1 MPPAGRL
8 LPAMPQGAAAAHRGR
23 VAAPLAAVAKAG
35 ARLLDSERFVLC
47 ERFQRF
53 YNVTNQIGC
62 ERIVK
67 AIQAR
72 RRRTTGSLSVAQLAD
87 LAADRLREQPDVPHD
102 L

>member
-1 MPPAGRL
+1 
-8 LPAMPQGAAAAHRGR
+8 

-53 YNVTNQIGC
+53 YNVTNQIG
-62 ERIVK
+62 
-67 AIQAR
+67 
-72 RRRTTGSLSVAQLAD
+72 SVAQLAD